1 MGQPN
6 GRLERG
12 KDAFNQVYGDGAAD
26 TFLTRRAGLG
36 QDLARFG
43 LEFNFG
49 DVNARPGIDLA
60 TREMLTLATLI
71 GLGGVDPQLAGHV
84 RAALKLGIS
93 PAVIAELVIHTV
105 QYVGFPRAI
114 NAMAVVRAT
123 LADEGVDVTL
133 PDPPLPDPSEPV
145 ASQPGASQSVASQPD
160 SGRSEVK

>member
-12 KDAFNQVYGDGAAD
+12 KEAFNQVYGDGAAD

-36 QDLARFG
+36 EDLARFG

-60 TREMLTLATLI
+60 TREMFTLAALI

-84 RAALKLGIS
+84 RAAVGLGI
-93 PAVIAELVIHTV
+93 PPKTLAELVIHCV

-114 NAMAVVRAT
+114 NAMAVLRAT
-123 LADEGVDVTL
+123 LAEYGVDVSL
-133 PDPPLPDPSEPV
+133 PDPPLPGVS
-145 ASQPGASQSVASQPD
+145 
-160 SGRSEVK
+160 

>member
-1 MGQPN
+1 MGQPS
-6 GRLERG
+6 GRLDRG
-12 KDAFNQVYGDGAAD
+12 KDAFNQVYGAGAAD
-26 TFLTRRAGLG
+26 VFLSRRAGLG

-60 TREMLTLATLI
+60 TRELLTLATLI

-84 RAALKLGIS
+84 RAAVKLGVS

-133 PDPPLPDPSEPV
+133 PDPPLPKSTPPDAGGSD
-145 ASQPGASQSVASQPD
+145 ASRPGSNG
-160 SGRSEVK
+160 SGVG

>member
-1 MGQPN
+1 MGQPS
-6 GRLERG
+6 GRLDRG

-84 RAALKLGIS
+84 RAAIKLGIS
-93 PAVIAELVIHTV
+93 PLEIAELVIHTV

-133 PDPPLPDPSEPV
+133 IDPPLPGSHGSD
-145 ASQPGASQSVASQPD
+145 ASQSNSSHSDSSRPEVA
-160 SGRSEVK
+160 

>member
-6 GRLERG
+6 ERLERG
-12 KDAFNQVYGDGAAD
+12 KEAFNQVYGDSAAD
-26 TFLTRRAGLG
+26 TFLARRAGLG
-36 QDLARFG
+36 EDLARFG

-60 TREMLTLATLI
+60 TRELLTLATLI

-84 RAALKLGIS
+84 RAAARLGVS
-93 PAVIAELVIHTV
+93 PALLAELVTHCV

-123 LADEGVDVTL
+123 LAECGVDVSL
-133 PDPPLPDPSEPV
+133 PDPPLP
-145 ASQPGASQSVASQPD
+145 
-160 SGRSEVK
+160 EVG

>member
-1 MGQPN
+1 MGQLN

-12 KDAFNQVYGDGAAD
+12 KEAFNQVYGDSAAD
-26 TFLTRRAGLG
+26 TFLARRAGLG
-36 QDLARFG
+36 EDLARFG

-60 TREMLTLATLI
+60 TRELLTLATLI

-84 RAALKLGIS
+84 RAAVRLGVC
-93 PAVIAELVIHTV
+93 PAQLAELVIHCV

-123 LADEGVDVTL
+123 LAECGVDVTL
-133 PDPPLPDPSEPV
+133 PDPPLP
-145 ASQPGASQSVASQPD
+145 
-160 SGRSEVK
+160 EVG

>member
-36 QDLARFG
+36 EDLARFG

-133 PDPPLPDPSEPV
+133 PDPPLPDSK
-145 ASQPGASQSVASQPD
+145 PGR
-160 SGRSEVK
+160 G

>member
-60 TREMLTLATLI
+60 TRELLTLATLI

-133 PDPPLPDPSEPV
+133 PDPPLPDRN
-145 ASQPGASQSVASQPD
+145 QSGVS
-160 SGRSEVK
+160 

>member
-1 MGQPN
+1 MGQPS
-6 GRLERG
+6 GRLDRG
-12 KDAFNQVYGDGAAD
+12 KDAFNQVYGEGAAD

-84 RAALKLGIS
+84 RAAVKLGIS
-93 PAVIAELVIHTV
+93 PLEIAELVIHTV

-133 PDPPLPDPSEPV
+133 IDPPLPGTTGPDASRSNPSQ
-145 ASQPGASQSVASQPD
+145 A
-160 SGRSEVK
+160 EVR